1 MIAAAADPDDL
12 ANLRLTSKDLCAAA
26 TRPFGLSHLA
36 HRRFIVSPCSLQGL
50 VQLTAHPVLA
60 PCMKSISLGTYRI
73 NIIYGRL
80 VVEADDEK
88 ANSAALVAGNIQ
100 SEFERDGHSL
110 HALRQALPTLKHRNI
125 RIALGVHDDLIGDD
139 SLHPGDPYPQGPEW
153 TPTVR
158 PIVRQAHGFEQL
170 YGQLDLSRV
179 GHREADS
186 TMLDLCYAIKQSAY
200 NLQALFLD
208 FGKKM
213 FEDDGGAWGAVL
225 DPLVRALVFPEGS
238 TTPVMDF
245 TIKLSSDCADL
256 DSSLVLRKGQS
267 MEIVNHGISDISLQ
281 TPDLCASPYGM
292 FTVAPHQDHF
302 EKIVLKDC
310 HVDKWF
316 SNVFLRS
323 HLGTLRHLELL
334 GLYH

>member
-1 MIAAAADPDDL
+1 MAPASALPLEVWGMIAAAADPDDL

-36 HRRFIVSPCSLQGL
+36 HRRFIVSPYSLQGL

-80 VVEADDEK
+80 VVEADDER

-100 SEFERDGHSL
+100 SEFGRDGHSL
-110 HALRQALPTLKHRNI
+110 HALRQALTTLKH
-125 RIALGVHDDLIGDD
+125 

-153 TPTVR
+153 TP
-158 PIVRQAHGFEQL
+158 IVRHIVRKAHRFEQL

-179 GHREADS
+179 GHREADG

-208 FGKKM
+208 FGKNL

-256 DSSLVLRKGQS
+256 DSSLVLRKDQS
-267 MEIVNHGISDISLQ
+267 MAIVNHGISDISL
-281 TPDLCASPYGM
+281 
-292 FTVAPHQDHF
+292 
-302 EKIVLKDC
+302 
-310 HVDKWF
+310 
-316 SNVFLRS
+316 
-323 HLGTLRHLELL
+323 
-334 GLYH
+334 